1 MILVKQI
8 SNKFYS
14 FLLILPLFFYSCS
27 NNHNIIISGNT
38 MGTTYTVTINNF
50 NGNKKEFKSKID
62 RKLKA
67 LNKIFSTY
75 DPNSEITKIN
85 QSSADII
92 KISDAFKYVLDK
104 ALIFSD
110 VSNGNYDITIGRLI
124 DLWGFNNYDIQ
135 EIPKKTDIL
144 KVLSH
149 IGYKNLSINNNLL
162 IRKNKLVQID
172 LNSIAKGYAVDEI
185 AKLINEDGY
194 DNFLVEIGG
203 ELKSKGDDW
212 LIGIQDPIN
221 SQIIKKINFNNMSIA
236 TSGNYNN
243 YFEINGERY
252 SHILNPQNG
261 FPYNYKTVSATVL
274 AKDCIDADAYATIAM
289 TIRSSD
295 FIDLI
300 NKTDNTE
307 VYLIEIDDN
316 GAFTQVF
323 SEGFESYIVD

>member
-1 MILVKQI
+1 
-8 SNKFYS
+8 
-14 FLLILPLFFYSCS
+14 
-27 NNHNIIISGNT
+27 
-38 MGTTYTVTINNF
+38 MGTTYTVTIKNF

-62 RKLKA
+62 SKLKA

-92 KISDAFKYVLDK
+92 KISDTFKYVLDK
-104 ALIFSD
+104 ALTFSD

-194 DNFLVEIGG
+194 DDFLVEIGG
-203 ELKSKGDDW
+203 ELKSKGDNW

-221 SQIIKKINFNNMSIA
+221 SQIIKKINFNNISIA

-274 AKDCIDADAYATIAM
+274 AKDCIDADAFATIAM
-289 TIRSSD
+289 TISSAD
-295 FIDLI
+295 FIELI
-300 NKTDNTE
+300 NTTDNTE

-316 GAFTQVF
+316 GTFTQVF
-323 SEGFESYIVD
+323 SEGFKNYIVD

>member
-1 MILVKQI
+1 
-8 SNKFYS
+8 
-14 FLLILPLFFYSCS
+14 
-27 NNHNIIISGNT
+27 
-38 MGTTYTVTINNF
+38 MGTTYTVTIKNF

-62 RKLKA
+62 SKLKA

-92 KISDAFKYVLDK
+92 KISDTFKYVLDK
-104 ALIFSD
+104 ALTFSD

-135 EIPKKTDIL
+135 EIPKKADIL

-162 IRKNKLVQID
+162 IRRNKLVNID
-172 LNSIAKGYAVDEI
+172 LNSIAKGHAVDEI

-203 ELKSKGDDW
+203 ELKSKGDNW

-221 SQIIKKINFNNMSIA
+221 SQIIKKINFNNISIA

-274 AKDCIDADAYATIAM
+274 AKDCIDADAYATMAM
-289 TIRSSD
+289 TISSAD

-300 NKTDNTE
+300 NTTDNTE

-316 GAFTQVF
+316 GTFTQVF
-323 SEGFESYIVD
+323 SEGFKNYIVD